1 VAPSLGVPSVA
12 DAPARRTGAPKCTFV
27 ALLLAALIG
36 GWAVRAQ
43 AEPGNLLAGKR
54 PARSEGVTHAGR
66 LTDGILSHEGDE
78 WLTDLTSRLTSGTA
92 FLEYDLGEAQA
103 VRCVLVQAD
112 ANEVGVLSGSLDG
125 QTWQP
130 LWQVGGGLGPGMRL
144 RSTRLEATVRW
155 LRLSATG
162 ADVFHGVAEIAVYS
176 QCPEPWPPE
185 LLRQH
190 GTPAG
195 ESIDRNILLF
205 GLLAGLFVLL
215 HRERGSKLQYLLL
228 LPALAVGGKVVAD
241 LVELFDFSREPP
253 LRAMVAGLAAI
264 VLVKETFLSKRW
276 APHRAVTLTT
286 LVLCAA
292 TALGSYYH
300 FGMLQFGDHA
310 KGRRTFV
317 HTFDMRHYF
326 PVAKYFRELRY
337 DGLYLASLAAYMDNT
352 PDFTEDQ
359 LGQAR
364 VRDLRTSEIRP
375 ARELAGELP
384 GIRSRFTAVRWDEFK
399 RDMKYFSEAMG
410 RDDYLGSLAD
420 HGANATPAWILS
432 AYLIFKNA
440 PASELTLTLAGL
452 IDPVLVLFFF
462 LVLARTFG
470 MRVMLYVMVIW
481 GATDFYTFTANFMGS
496 TLRQDW
502 LVALGLGVCAIKRK
516 RPGLGGALIAYS
528 GLIRAFP
535 AMAVLFLL
543 VPLAWFA
550 FDHLLSKKRLPS
562 LAEWRASQRPA
573 LRACFG
579 AAACVVTLVVLTSA
593 MFGFGGSWMAWQE
606 KIGHHATDPSTNNV
620 GLRNVLAFD
629 PDFSAERLIAKH
641 QAAPDAEW
649 VRTQRLTFAD
659 RSPLFYGILL
669 VVTALALLACRG
681 RSLEQVAL
689 MGLLL
694 VPFYFY
700 PSNYYCHFVFLLPLA
715 VASPREEGDH
725 SFVWGFI
732 ALAALCVGQ
741 FFTLRE
747 TWVDLRYTYQSF
759 LLLVAF
765 GAILARIAWQSLA
778 LAPLRPGAA
787 AGDLSRAVAKAR
799 PAVRWRRR

>member
-1 VAPSLGVPSVA
+1 LV
-12 DAPARRTGAPKCTFV
+12 
-27 ALLLAALIG
+27 AALISG
-36 GWAVRAQ
+36 RAVRAQ
-43 AEPGNLLAGKR
+43 AESGNLLAGKR
-54 PARSEGVTHAGR
+54 PSRSEGVTHADR
-66 LTDGILSHEGDE
+66 LTDVIFSYEGDE
-78 WLTDLTSRLTSGTA
+78 WLTDVTSRFTSGTS
-92 FLEYDLGEAQA
+92 FVEYDLGEAQT

-112 ANEVGVLSGSLDG
+112 GNEVGVLSGSLDG

-130 LWQVGGGLGPGMRL
+130 LWQVGAGLGPGMRL
-144 RSTRLEATVRW
+144 RSTRLDAAVRY

-162 ADVFHGVAEIAVYS
+162 GDVFHGLAEIAAYS
-176 QCPEPWPPE
+176 QCPEPWPAE
-185 LLRQH
+185 LLRQR

-215 HRERGSKLQYLLL
+215 HRGRGSKLQYLLL

-253 LRAMVAGLAAI
+253 LRAMAAGLAAV

-276 APHRAVTLTT
+276 APHRAVTLAT

-292 TALGSYYH
+292 TAVGSYYH

-326 PVAKYFRELRY
+326 PLAKYFRELRY
-337 DGLYLASLAAYMDNT
+337 DGLYLASLAAYLDNT
-352 PDFTEDQ
+352 PDVTADQ
-359 LGQAR
+359 LGQVR
-364 VRDLRTSEIRP
+364 VRDLRTSEIRS
-375 ARELAGELP
+375 ASELASKLP
-384 GIRSRFTAVRWDEFK
+384 EIRSRFAPERWDEFR
-399 RDMKYFSEAMG
+399 RDMKYFSDTMG

-420 HGANATPAWILS
+420 HGGNATPAWILS
-432 AYLIFKNA
+432 AYLIFKSA
-440 PASELTLTLAGL
+440 PASEVTLTLAGL
-452 IDPVLVLFFF
+452 IDPVLVLCFF

-470 MRVMLYVMVIW
+470 TRVMLYVMVIW

-502 LVALGLGVCAIKRK
+502 LVALGLGICAIKRK
-516 RPGLGGALIAYS
+516 RPCLGGALVAYS

-535 AMAVLFLL
+535 AMAVLFFM
-543 VPLAWFA
+543 VPMAWFA
-550 FDHLLSKKRLPS
+550 FDYLLWKKRLPS
-562 LAEWRASQRPA
+562 LAEWRAYQRPA
-573 LRACFG
+573 LRAGFG
-579 AAACVVTLVVLTSA
+579 AAVCVVTLVVLTSV
-593 MFGFGGSWMAWQE
+593 MFGGSWMAWQE

-629 PDFSAERLIAKH
+629 PDLSAERLLAKH
-641 QAAPDAEW
+641 QPAPDAEW

-681 RSLEQVAL
+681 RSLEQAAV

-715 VASPREEGDH
+715 VASPHEDQDRC
-725 SFVWGFI
+725 FAWVFI
-732 ALAALCVGQ
+732 VLAALCMGQ
-741 FFTLRE
+741 VFTLRE

-765 GAILARIAWQSLA
+765 VAILARIAWQSLA
-778 LAPLRPGAA
+778 LAPLRKGAA
-787 AGDLSRAVAKAR
+787 AENLSRAVSKAA
-799 PAVRWRRR
+799 PAARRRRR

>member
-1 VAPSLGVPSVA
+1 LV
-12 DAPARRTGAPKCTFV
+12 
-27 ALLLAALIG
+27 AALISG
-36 GWAVRAQ
+36 RAVRAQ
-43 AEPGNLLAGKR
+43 AESGNLLAGKR
-54 PARSEGVTHAGR
+54 PSRSEGVTHADR
-66 LTDGILSHEGDE
+66 LTDVIFSYEGDE
-78 WLTDLTSRLTSGTA
+78 WLTDVTSRFTSGTS
-92 FLEYDLGEAQA
+92 FVEYDLGEAQT

-112 ANEVGVLSGSLDG
+112 GNEVGVLSGSLDG

-130 LWQVGGGLGPGMRL
+130 LWQVGAGLGPGMRL
-144 RSTRLEATVRW
+144 RSTRLDAAVRY

-162 ADVFHGVAEIAVYS
+162 GDVFHGLAEIAAYS
-176 QCPEPWPPE
+176 QCPEPWPAE
-185 LLRQH
+185 LLRQR

-215 HRERGSKLQYLLL
+215 HRGRGSKLQYLLL

-253 LRAMVAGLAAI
+253 LRAMAAGLAAV

-276 APHRAVTLTT
+276 APHRAVTLAT

-292 TALGSYYH
+292 TAVGSYYH

-326 PVAKYFRELRY
+326 PLAKYFRELRY
-337 DGLYLASLAAYMDNT
+337 DGLYLASLAAYLDNT
-352 PDFTEDQ
+352 PDVTADQ
-359 LGQAR
+359 LGQVR
-364 VRDLRTSEIRP
+364 VRDLRTSEIRS
-375 ARELAGELP
+375 ASELASKLP
-384 GIRSRFTAVRWDEFK
+384 EIRSRFAPERWDEFR
-399 RDMKYFSEAMG
+399 RDMKYFSDTMG

-420 HGANATPAWILS
+420 HGGNATPAWILS
-432 AYLIFKNA
+432 AYLIFKSA
-440 PASELTLTLAGL
+440 PASEVTLTLAGL
-452 IDPVLVLFFF
+452 IDPVLVLCFF

-470 MRVMLYVMVIW
+470 TRVMLYVMVIW

-502 LVALGLGVCAIKRK
+502 LVALGLGICAIKRK
-516 RPGLGGALIAYS
+516 RPCLGGALVAYS

-535 AMAVLFLL
+535 AMAVLFFM
-543 VPLAWFA
+543 VPMAWFA
-550 FDHLLSKKRLPS
+550 FDYLLWKKRLPS
-562 LAEWRASQRPA
+562 LAEWRAYQRPA
-573 LRACFG
+573 LRAGFG
-579 AAACVVTLVVLTSA
+579 AAVCVVTLVVLTSV
-593 MFGFGGSWMAWQE
+593 MFGGSWMAWQE

-629 PDFSAERLIAKH
+629 PDLSAERLLAKH
-641 QAAPDAEW
+641 QPAPDAEW

-681 RSLEQVAL
+681 RSLEQAAV

-715 VASPREEGDH
+715 VASPHEDQDRC
-725 SFVWGFI
+725 FAWVFI
-732 ALAALCVGQ
+732 VLAALCVGQ
-741 FFTLRE
+741 VFTLRE

-765 GAILARIAWQSLA
+765 VAILARIAWQSLA
-778 LAPLRPGAA
+778 LAPLRKGAA
-787 AGDLSRAVAKAR
+787 AENLSRAVSKAA
-799 PAVRWRRR
+799 PAARRRRR

>member
-1 VAPSLGVPSVA
+1 MAPSLGVLFIA
-12 DAPARRTGAPKCTFV
+12 DAPLGRAKCRFA
-27 ALLLAALIG
+27 ALLVAVLVS
-36 GWAVRAQ
+36 GWVVRAE

-54 PARSEGVTHAGR
+54 PLRSEGVTHAGR
-66 LTDGILSHEGDE
+66 LTDGILSYEGDE
-78 WLTDLTSRLTSGTA
+78 WLTELTSRFTSGTS
-92 FLEYDLGEAQA
+92 FVEYDLGETRAL
-103 VRCVLVQAD
+103 RCVLVQAD
-112 ANEVGVLSGSLDG
+112 ANQVGVLVGSLDG
-125 QTWQP
+125 QVWQP
-130 LWQVGGGLGPGMRL
+130 LWQVGAGLNPGMRL
-144 RSTRLEATVRW
+144 RSSRLDATVRY

-162 ADVFHGVAEIAVYS
+162 GDVFHGVAEMAAYS
-176 QCPEPWPPE
+176 QCPEPWPAE
-185 LLRQH
+185 LQRAH

-195 ESIDRNILLF
+195 ESIDTNILLF
-205 GLLAGLFVLL
+205 GLLAGFFVLL
-215 HRERGSKLQYLLL
+215 HRERGAKLQYLLL

-241 LVELFDFSREPP
+241 LAELFDFGREPP
-253 LRAMVAGLAAI
+253 LRAMVAGLAAV

-276 APHRAVTLTT
+276 APHRVVTLAT
-286 LVLCAA
+286 LSLCAA

-326 PVAKYFRELRY
+326 PLAKYFRELRY

-352 PDFTEDQ
+352 PDFTADQ
-359 LGQAR
+359 LAQLR
-364 VRDLRTSEIRP
+364 VRDLRTSEIRS
-375 ARELAGELP
+375 ASELTSELP
-384 GIRSRFTAVRWDEFK
+384 GIRSRFTAERWVEFK
-399 RDMKYFSEAMG
+399 RDMKYFSDTMG

-420 HGANATPAWILS
+420 HGGNATPAWILS
-432 AYLIFKNA
+432 AFLVFKNA
-440 PASELTLTLAGL
+440 PASEVTLTLAGL
-452 IDPVLVLFFF
+452 IDPILVLFFF

-470 MRVMLYVMVIW
+470 TRVMLYVMVIW

-516 RPGLGGALIAYS
+516 RPCLGGALIAYS

-535 AMAVLFLL
+535 AMAVLFFM
-543 VPLAWFA
+543 VPLAWFGL
-550 FDHLLSKKRLPS
+550 DHLLSKKRLPS
-562 LAEWRASQRPA
+562 LAEWRACQRPA

-579 AAACVVTLVVLTSA
+579 AAVCVVTLVALTLV
-593 MFGFGGSWMAWQE
+593 MFGFAGSWMAWQE

-659 RSPLFYGILL
+659 RSPLFYGVLL
-669 VVTALALLACRG
+669 VVSALALLACRG
-681 RSLEQVAL
+681 RSLEQAAL

-715 VASPREEGDH
+715 VAGAREDRDR
-725 SFVWGFI
+725 SFAWVFI

-741 FFTLRE
+741 VFTLRE
-747 TWVDLRYTYQSF
+747 TWVDLRYTYQS
-759 LLLVAF
+759 LLLLMAFVA
-765 GAILARIAWQSLA
+765 IMARIAWQSLG
-778 LAPLRPGAA
+778 LAPLRPGEASR
-787 AGDLSRAVAKAR
+787 DRSRAVSR
-799 PAVRWRRR
+799 STPAVRRRRR

>member
-1 VAPSLGVPSVA
+1 VAPSLGVLFIA
-12 DAPARRTGAPKCTFV
+12 DVPVGRAKCRFA
-27 ALLLAALIG
+27 ALLVAVLVS
-36 GWAVRAQ
+36 GWVVRAE

-54 PARSEGVTHAGR
+54 PLRSEGVTHSGR
-66 LTDGILSHEGDE
+66 LTDGILSYEGDE
-78 WLTDLTSRLTSGTA
+78 WLTELTSRFTSGTS
-92 FLEYDLGEAQA
+92 FVEYDLGETRAL
-103 VRCVLVQAD
+103 RCVLVQAD
-112 ANEVGVLSGSLDG
+112 ANQVGVLVGSLDG
-125 QTWQP
+125 QVWQP
-130 LWQVGGGLGPGMRL
+130 LWQVGAGLNSGMRL
-144 RSTRLEATVRW
+144 RSSRLDATVRY

-162 ADVFHGVAEIAVYS
+162 GDVFHGVAEMAAYS
-176 QCPEPWPPE
+176 QCPEPWPAE
-185 LLRQH
+185 LQRAH

-195 ESIDRNILLF
+195 ESIDTNILLF
-205 GLLAGLFVLL
+205 GLLAGFFVLL

-241 LVELFDFSREPP
+241 LAELFDFGREPP
-253 LRAMVAGLAAI
+253 LRAMVAGLAAV

-276 APHRAVTLTT
+276 APHRVVTLAT
-286 LVLCAA
+286 LSLCAA

-310 KGRRTFV
+310 KARRTFV

-326 PVAKYFRELRY
+326 PLAKYFRELRY
-337 DGLYLASLAAYMDNT
+337 DGLYLASLAAYTDNT
-352 PDFTEDQ
+352 PDFTADQ
-359 LGQAR
+359 LAQVR
-364 VRDLRTSEIRP
+364 VRDLRTSEIRS
-375 ARELAGELP
+375 ASELTSELP
-384 GIRSRFTAVRWDEFK
+384 GIRSRFTAERWVEFK
-399 RDMKYFSEAMG
+399 RDMKYFSDTMG

-420 HGANATPAWILS
+420 HGGNATPAWILS
-432 AYLIFKNA
+432 AFLIFKNA

-470 MRVMLYVMVIW
+470 TRVMLYVMVIW
-481 GATDFYTFTANFMGS
+481 GATDFYTFTANFAGS

-535 AMAVLFLL
+535 AMAVLFFM

-550 FDHLLSKKRLPS
+550 FDHLLWKKRLPS
-562 LAEWRASQRPA
+562 LAEWRACQRPA

-579 AAACVVTLVVLTSA
+579 AAVCVVTLVALTSV
-593 MFGFGGSWMAWQE
+593 MFGFAGSWMAWQE

-649 VRTQRLTFAD
+649 VRTQRVTFAD

-669 VVTALALLACRG
+669 VVSALALLACRG
-681 RSLEQVAL
+681 RSLEQAAL

-715 VASPREEGDH
+715 VAGAREDRDRT
-725 SFVWGFI
+725 FAWVFI

-741 FFTLRE
+741 VFTLRE
-747 TWVDLRYTYQSF
+747 TWVDLRYTYQS
-759 LLLVAF
+759 LLLLMAFVA
-765 GAILARIAWQSLA
+765 IMARIAWQSLA
-778 LAPLRPGAA
+778 LAPLRPGEASRDRSRA
-787 AGDLSRAVAKAR
+787 LPLSRSAA
-799 PAVRWRRR
+799 RRRRR

>member
-1 VAPSLGVPSVA
+1 MAPSLGVPSVA
-12 DAPARRTGAPKCTFV
+12 DALARRTGAPKCAFV

-43 AEPGNLLAGKR
+43 AETGNLLAGKR

-78 WLTDLTSRLTSGTA
+78 WLTDLTSRLTSGTS

-130 LWQVGGGLGPGMRL
+130 LWQVGAGLGPGMRL
-144 RSTRLEATVRW
+144 RSTRLDAVVRY

-162 ADVFHGVAEIAVYS
+162 GDVFHGLAEIAAYS
-176 QCPEPWPPE
+176 QCPEPWPAE
-185 LLRQH
+185 LFRLR

-215 HRERGSKLQYLLL
+215 HRGRGSKLQYLLL

-253 LRAMVAGLAAI
+253 LRAMAAGLAAV
-264 VLVKETFLSKRW
+264 VLVKETFLSKRC
-276 APHRAVTLTT
+276 APHRAVTLAT
-286 LVLCAA
+286 LALCAA
-292 TALGSYYH
+292 TAVGSYYH

-326 PVAKYFRELRY
+326 PLAKYFRELRY
-337 DGLYLASLAAYMDNT
+337 DGLYLASLAAYLDNT
-352 PDFTEDQ
+352 PDVTADQ
-359 LGQAR
+359 LGQVR
-364 VRDLRTSEIRP
+364 VRDLRTSEIRS
-375 ARELAGELP
+375 ASELASELSE
-384 GIRSRFTAVRWDEFK
+384 IRSRFAPERWDEFK
-399 RDMKYFSEAMG
+399 RDMKYFSDTMG

-420 HGANATPAWILS
+420 HGGNATPAWILS

-440 PASELTLTLAGL
+440 PASEVTLTLAGL
-452 IDPVLVLFFF
+452 IDPVLVLCFF

-470 MRVMLYVMVIW
+470 TRVMLYVMVIW

-516 RPGLGGALIAYS
+516 RPCLGGALVAYS

-535 AMAVLFLL
+535 AMAVLFFM
-543 VPLAWFA
+543 VPMAWFA
-550 FDHLLSKKRLPS
+550 CDHLLWKKHLPS
-562 LAEWRASQRPA
+562 LAEWRACQRPA

-579 AAACVVTLVVLTSA
+579 AAVCVVTLVALTSV
-593 MFGFGGSWMAWQE
+593 MFGLGGSWMAWQE

-641 QAAPDAEW
+641 QVAPDAEW
-649 VRTQRLTFAD
+649 VRTQRWTFAD

-681 RSLEQVAL
+681 RSLEQAAV

-715 VASPREEGDH
+715 VASPHEDQDRC
-725 SFVWGFI
+725 FAWVFI
-732 ALAALCVGQ
+732 VLAALCVGQ
-741 FFTLRE
+741 VFTLRE

-765 GAILARIAWQSLA
+765 VAILARIAWQSLA
-778 LAPLRPGAA
+778 LAPLRKGAA
-787 AGDLSRAVAKAR
+787 AENLSRAVSKAA
-799 PAVRWRRR
+799 PAARRRRR